1 MNSETARIISFTII
15 GSLML
20 FSFLKNVLKSQKC
33 VICAAQTKSHYRDQ
47 NDTIISLCK
56 IHLLERWKTDVISS
70 RYNMIMIE
78 PDLIKYPY
86 AYLYATVETLKKW
99 SYTKEDQH
107 VVSVILGSIAGNK
120 CKECEASAA
129 VAYFTKNQYTV
140 PNLAQLPATPTFLCK
155 KCAVEKTEYLLRN
168 APKEFAEGLYSPT
181 DGPGIYHVQEF

>member
-1 MNSETARIISFTII
+1 MNSETATIISFTII

-20 FSFLKNVLKSQKC
+20 FSFLKSVLKSKKC

-47 NDTIISLCK
+47 NDAIISLCK
-56 IHLLERWKTDVISS
+56 VHLLERWKTDVISS
-70 RYNMIMIE
+70 HYDMIMIE
-78 PDLIKYPY
+78 PDVIKYPH

-107 VVSVILGSIAGNK
+107 VVSAILDSIAGKK
-120 CKECEASAA
+120 CKECKASAA
-129 VAYFTKNQYTV
+129 VAYFTKDQYTV
-140 PNLAQLPATPTFLCK
+140 PNLAQLPAAPIFLCK